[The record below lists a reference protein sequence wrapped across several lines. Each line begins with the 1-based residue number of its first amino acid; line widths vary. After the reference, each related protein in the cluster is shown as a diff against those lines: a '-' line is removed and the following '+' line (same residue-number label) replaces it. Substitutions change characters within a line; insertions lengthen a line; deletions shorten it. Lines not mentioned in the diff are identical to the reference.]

1 MDYKLEY
8 LTKLFAKISKKKIE
22 SYVISR
28 IWHQLERAD
37 VKFVIQQYVNRGGDN
52 YALTDLYLPQ
62 INLFVEI
69 NEPHHYR
76 TENKIEIDKIR
87 NDEISQITKSQKI
100 VEINCDCLLEKI
112 HQQINEVVDKI
123 KKQIEELE
131 KEKKFKPWSSENS
144 LSVDYHKKK
153 GYFSVEDDDYFRT
166 IDDICEVFG
175 VQPKHKGFFRA
186 GGVTHPTNLNLHI
199 WWPNAEHRIWKNE
212 LVEEGKIIL
221 EYNQKDENSR
231 IAHIN
236 RHINSAETRIVFFKE
251 RDALGIY
258 LFRFVGLF
266 MINKER
272 SNAENKLVWKR
283 IAEKYKL

>member
-8 LTKLFAKISKKKIE
+8 MTKLFAKISKKRIE

-28 IWHQLERAD
+28 LWHQLRRTD
-37 VKFVIQQYVNRGGDN
+37 VKFVIQQYINRGEDK
-52 YALTDLYLPQ
+52 YALADLYLPQ
-62 INLFVEI
+62 INLFIEI

-87 NDEISQITKSQKI
+87 NEEISQITKSQEVI
-100 VEINCDCLLEKI
+100 EINCDCLLEEIHRQINDVVAKI
-112 HQQINEVVDKI
+112 KQQIES
-123 KKQIEELE
+123 LGE
-131 KEKKFKPWSSENS
+131 KFRPWGGENS

-153 GYFSVEDDDYFRT
+153 GYFSVDDDDYFRT

-175 VQPKHKGFFRA
+175 TKPKHKGFLRV
-186 GGVTHPTNLNLHI
+186 GGASHPTNPELKI

-212 LVEEGKIIL
+212 LKEEGKIIF
-221 EYNQKDENSR
+221 EYNQKDEKSR

-236 RHINSAETRIVFFKE
+236 RHIDTAETRIVFFKE
-251 RDALGIY
+251 RDALGIC

-266 MINKER
+266 TINKEK
-272 SNAENKLVWKR
+272 SISENKLVWER